1 MYVKIIKKENI
12 KVLNT
17 MEKDMDMEL
26 FTIVKEENILENGV
40 KIKCKDKEHCFIL
53 LKNQHIKDNGKMINY
68 KDMEFCIMNKLVY

>member
-53 LKNQHIKDNGKMINY
+53 LKN
-68 KDMEFCIMNKLVY
+68 

>member
-12 KVLNT
+12 KVLNI

-40 KIKCKDKEHCFIL
+40 KTRCKVKEHCFIL
-53 LKNQHIKDNGKMINY
+53 LKN
-68 KDMEFCIMNKLVY
+68 